1 MRNDALPS
9 IASESPRSCGGERS
23 RRQASCS
30 LATSKRREQS
40 PSCVSR
46 CSTGPEGASMTA
58 LITETPTSR
67 TANTLDRKTL
77 WLWAASFL
85 GLPIGGYV
93 AHLIVGPIDA
103 TWVAVAA
110 GAITGAIVGAAQWFA
125 L

>member
-1 MRNDALPS
+1 
-9 IASESPRSCGGERS
+9 
-23 RRQASCS
+23 
-30 LATSKRREQS
+30 
-40 PSCVSR
+40 
-46 CSTGPEGASMTA
+46 MTA
-58 LITETPTSR
+58 LVTERPTSR

-125 L
+125 LRTIGIDARWIVATACGLAVGVAITYVIFGYGTSIADLATLGAIS